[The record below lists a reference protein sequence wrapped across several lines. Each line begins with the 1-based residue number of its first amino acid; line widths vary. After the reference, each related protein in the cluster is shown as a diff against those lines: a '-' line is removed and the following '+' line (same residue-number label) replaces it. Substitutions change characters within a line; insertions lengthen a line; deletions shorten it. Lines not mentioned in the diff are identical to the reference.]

1 MPSSIEMAR
10 ACARHMRHMR
20 HSTTAAS
27 FALWTLSASFSAQ
40 AADTQLYVGPKAP
53 DTYNCSTWGNA
64 CSLKKVRDLIRA
76 QTPAMTG
83 NIIVNLAPGN
93 YPLMSTFELGP
104 QHSGNNGYNVIFQ
117 GPTATTTPAV
127 LSGGIDVTG
136 WSLHDSS
143 KNIWK
148 ASLPS
153 AVNFRQLYVNG
164 TRAIRSRWPNVT
176 NLDTG
181 APYLRA
187 VNNTVSN
194 LNGSST
200 LDFVIRSTDWPLS
213 NNVAG
218 AEVVWLGH
226 WTNKH
231 ARIAG
236 YATNTPSPN
245 QSTINFQS
253 PENTFNSF
261 TFAPQA
267 NTPYFY
273 EHAYALLDSPGE
285 WYLDTKTTPK
295 TLYYIPRSGEVM
307 TGLRAA
313 SVVAPQVSTL
323 VSIAGAN
330 GVRAHNIQWRNVSF
344 KHSNWTLPDTVGYGV
359 FQSALF
365 VQTSTQGAAEGVPGA
380 FWVND
385 ASAITLSKN
394 TFSFTGAH
402 GLLLSGQVNNYVVSD
417 NQFSDLSAG
426 GIYDVAY
433 PSEGGLISRNLVE
446 KVGRAYSD
454 GVGILSKW
462 SNNLTV
468 SYNEVRIAPYIGI
481 EQGYFAAVPNDPPY
495 KNNSIIGNHVHH
507 VLLVQDDGGGIY
519 TLGADIGTKVQDNYV
534 HDITVPSTFVN
545 GDGYPSFCI
554 YIDQGS
560 KGRYVSNNVVSN
572 CYGSFKVNASQNDV
586 GDVNIIGNFYNNDLG
601 VSSGVT
607 AGGVITVSGNIFVAP
622 NTAWPA
628 GAQSVINNAGIR

>member
-1 MPSSIEMAR
+1 MPNSFKLAR
-10 ACARHMRHMR
+10 ARVRRMH
-20 HSTTAAS
+20 HSTPAV
-27 FALWTLSASFSAQ
+27 FVALCTLSSSFSVL
-40 AADTQLYVGPKAP
+40 AADTQLYVGPRAS

-76 QTPAMTG
+76 QAPSMRG

-93 YPLMSTFELGP
+93 YPLASTFELGL
-104 QHSGNNGYNVIFQ
+104 QDSGNNGYNVIFQ

-127 LSGGIDVTG
+127 LSGGINVTG

-148 ASLPS
+148 ATLPSS

-164 TRAIRSRWPNVT
+164 SRAIRARSPNVT

-181 APYLRA
+181 EPYLRA
-187 VNNTVSN
+187 ANNTVSN
-194 LNGSST
+194 INGTNT
-200 LDFVIRSTDWPLS
+200 LDFVIRSADWPLGNS
-213 NNVAG
+213 AVG

-236 YATNTPSPN
+236 YTVNKPTPA
-245 QSTINFQS
+245 QSTISFQS

-261 TFAPQA
+261 TFAPQS
-267 NTPYFY
+267 NTPHFY
-273 EHAYALLDSPGE
+273 EHAYALLDAPGE

-295 TLYYIPRSGEVM
+295 TIYYIPRSGEAM
-307 TGLRAA
+307 TGTRAA
-313 SVVAPQVSTL
+313 SVVAPQLGTL

-330 GVRAHNIQWRNVSF
+330 GSHAHNIQWRNVSF
-344 KHSNWTLPDTVGYGV
+344 KHSNWTLPDNVGYGV

-365 VQTSTQGAAEGVPGA
+365 VQTSAQGAAEEVPGA
-380 FWVND
+380 FSVKY
-385 ASAITLSKN
+385 ASGITLSKN
-394 TFSFTGAH
+394 TFSSTGAH
-402 GLLLSGQVNNYVVSD
+402 GLLLSGVVNNYVVSD

-426 GIYDVAY
+426 GIYDVAF
-433 PSEGGLISRNLVE
+433 PSDGGLISRNLVE
-446 KVGRAYSD
+446 QVGRAYTD

-481 EQGYFAAVPNDPPY
+481 EQGFYAATKNELPY
-495 KNNSIIGNHVHH
+495 KNNSVIGNHVHH
-507 VLLVQDDGGGIY
+507 VMLVQDDGGGIY

-534 HDITVPSTFVN
+534 HDITVPSTFVS
-545 GDGYPSFCI
+545 GDGYPPSCI
-554 YIDQGS
+554 YIDQSS
-560 KGRYVSNNVVSN
+560 KGRSVSNNVVSN
-572 CYGSFKVNASQNDV
+572 CYVSFKINASQNDV
-586 GDVNIIGNFYNNDLG
+586 GDISIVGNYHNNDLG

-607 AGGVITVSGNIFVAP
+607 AGGAITVSGNIFVAP
-622 NTAWPA
+622 NTALPA

>member
-1 MPSSIEMAR
+1 M
-10 ACARHMRHMR
+10 
-20 HSTTAAS
+20 
-27 FALWTLSASFSAQ
+27 
-40 AADTQLYVGPKAP
+40 
-53 DTYNCSTWGNA
+53 
-64 CSLKKVRDLIRA
+64 RDLIRA
-76 QTPAMTG
+76 QAPSMTG

-93 YPLMSTFELGP
+93 YTLTNTFELGP
-104 QHSGNNGYNVIFQ
+104 QDSGSNGYSVIFQ
-117 GPTATTTPAV
+117 GPTTTTTPAV
-127 LSGGIDVTG
+127 LSGGINVTG
-136 WSLHDSS
+136 WTLHDSN

-148 ASLPS
+148 APLPS
-153 AVNFRQLYVNG
+153 TTVNFRQLYVNG
-164 TRAIRSRWPNVT
+164 TRAIRARWPNVT

-181 APYLRA
+181 APYMRA

-194 LNGSST
+194 INGSST
-200 LDFVIRSTDWPLS
+200 LNFVIRAADWPLG
-213 NNVAG
+213 NTVAG

-236 YATNTPSPN
+236 YTANKPEPT
-245 QSTINFQS
+245 QHTINIQS

-261 TFAPQA
+261 TFAPQS

-273 EHAYALLDSPGE
+273 EHAYALLDAAGE
-285 WYLDTKTTPK
+285 WYLDAKTTPK
-295 TLYYIPRSGEVM
+295 TLYYIPRSGEAM
-307 TGLRAA
+307 TGTRAV
-313 SVVAPQVSTL
+313 SVVAPQLGTL
-323 VSIAGAN
+323 VSIAGVNDA
-330 GVRAHNIQWRNVSF
+330 RAHHIQWRNVSF
-344 KHSNWTLPDTVGYGV
+344 KHSNWTLPDNVGYGV

-365 VQTSTQGAAEGVPGA
+365 AQTSAQGAAEEVPGA
-380 FWVND
+380 FSVKN
-385 ASAITLSKN
+385 ASAITLRRN
-394 TFSFTGAH
+394 TFSSTGAH
-402 GLLLSGQVNNYVVSD
+402 GLLLSGLVNNYVVSD

-446 KVGRAYSD
+446 KVGRAYTD

-481 EQGYFAAVPNDPPY
+481 EQGFFAAAPTDQPY
-495 KNNSIIGNHVHH
+495 KNNLVIGNHVHH
-507 VLLVQDDGGGIY
+507 VMQVQDDGGGIY
-519 TLGADIGTKVQDNYV
+519 TLGSDLGTKVQDNYV
-534 HDITVPSTFVN
+534 HDITVPGTFVN
-545 GDGYPSFCI
+545 GDGYPSVCI

-586 GDVNIIGNFYNNDLG
+586 GDINIVGNFYNNDLG
-601 VSSGVT
+601 VSSGLT
-607 AGGVITVSGNIFVAP
+607 SAGAITVSGNIFVVP